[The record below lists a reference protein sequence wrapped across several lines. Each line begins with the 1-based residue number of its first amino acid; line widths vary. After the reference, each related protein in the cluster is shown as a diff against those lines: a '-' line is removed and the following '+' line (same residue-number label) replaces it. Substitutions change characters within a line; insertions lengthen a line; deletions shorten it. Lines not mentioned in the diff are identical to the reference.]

1 MAKPIVVIAEE
12 LSPATV
18 EALGPDFDRRSALSN
33 KTLPSVAQIEG
44 EAAGSFIPYEGA
56 LRFIASFHQIPS

>member
-18 EALGPDFDRRSALSN
+18 EALGPDFDVHTVDGTDRPALLAALAEASAVLIRSA
-33 KTLPSVAQIEG
+33 TQVDA
-44 EAAGSFIPYEGA
+44 EA
-56 LRFIASFHQIPS
+56 IAAHST